1 MTLNASTS
9 AKHEVLTARR
19 VALLASV
26 AALGAAALFAGPLG
40 YWPSA
45 LTSPAVATEV

>member
-26 AALGAAALFAGPLG
+26 AALARPRC
-40 YWPSA
+40 
-45 LTSPAVATEV
+45 SPVRSVIGLRL